1 MLDGRLVYIQTKNL
15 VTETL
20 TNWFSVYG
28 KSNENRDYA
37 NSLIDKLDNEI
48 EQNSLENLII
58 CGDFNFVTSTNDRN
72 TNSYTQTDNNYRT
85 KWNVFEVKN
94 DLIDCF
100 RKICPKRRL
109 YTFSQTGGNSKS
121 RIDRVYI
128 SGCNIGRVQK
138 IDFENNQESDHK
150 LVRVKMV
157 KEIEIGR
164 GTWMFN
170 NSMLNEATYTDEA
183 EKIVKSYTQE
193 NQRFSFPNNRI
204 TWDFLKSNVS
214 NFSKK
219 FSKDKARK
227 ERKEIDIIKNKLEI
241 LESMPKEKINRDVE
255 NEILRLKKIE
265 WDYNEK
271 KLKGFKIRS
280 RIPYMEEG
288 EGSISYFANLE
299 KRKGEEN
306 LIFSLENDDG
316 EVQEGNE
323 NIRKTV
329 FDFFSN
335 LYSEEPVMEDLQ
347 DELLQHVD
355 KFLTNEEKISL
366 DKAISREEIYFALN
380 KLPKDKTPG
389 PDGLSSEFLKNFWS
403 DLGELYQKVIE
414 EIHEFGELTE
424 SQKKGLIKISH
435 KKNGRQFLKNNR
447 PITLL
452 NTDLKLITKISAIR
466 LAKVLKNIIHDSQKC
481 VI

>member
-1 MLDGRLVYIQTKNL
+1 
-15 VTETL
+15 
-20 TNWFSVYG
+20 
-28 KSNENRDYA
+28 
-37 NSLIDKLDNEI
+37 
-48 EQNSLENLII
+48 
-58 CGDFNFVTSTNDRN
+58 
-72 TNSYTQTDNNYRT
+72 
-85 KWNVFEVKN
+85 
-94 DLIDCF
+94 
-100 RKICPKRRL
+100 
-109 YTFSQTGGNSKS
+109 
-121 RIDRVYI
+121 
-128 SGCNIGRVQK
+128 
-138 IDFENNQESDHK
+138 
-150 LVRVKMV
+150 MV